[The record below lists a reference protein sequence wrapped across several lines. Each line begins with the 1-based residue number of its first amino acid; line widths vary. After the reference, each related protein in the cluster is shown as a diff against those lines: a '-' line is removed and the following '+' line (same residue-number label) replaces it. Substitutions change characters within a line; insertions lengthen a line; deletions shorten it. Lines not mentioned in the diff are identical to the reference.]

1 MKVSKSTNVIS
12 HDVSSALKFVAEQ
25 LNKPEYLTTAWF
37 IAICEKWFYL
47 MTSRSPVNAIS
58 KINLKKYV
66 KTIEFLNEFMEVTN
80 SFEIGIKKIWK
91 SSQTG
96 ILIATKSILLIQ
108 ELLLN
113 HHNYQF
119 VLTSRFSQDCLENL
133 FSVIK
138 SKQIIPNPVQVK
150 NNLKL
155 ICVSQYI
162 KCPKGSSYDEDD
174 REYLSNFL
182 NAISSESTTT
192 YAPVELPEKVPWN
205 FNLNFSESNSL
216 YTIAGYI
223 VNTIKKTI

>member
-1 MKVSKSTNVIS
+1 M
-12 HDVSSALKFVAEQ
+12 
-25 LNKPEYLTTAWF
+25 
-37 IAICEKWFYL
+37 
-47 MTSRSPVNAIS
+47 
-58 KINLKKYV
+58 
-66 KTIEFLNEFMEVTN
+66 
-80 SFEIGIKKIWK
+80 
-91 SSQTG
+91 
-96 ILIATKSILLIQ
+96 
-108 ELLLN
+108 
-113 HHNYQF
+113 
-119 VLTSRFSQDCLENL
+119 
-133 FSVIK
+133 
-138 SKQIIPNPVQVK
+138 QVK

-223 VNTIKKTI
+223 VNTIKKQFKTCLNCLAELGSAERVFWNFTKFTLLKSYRINTLFLCHELVFYFFVEMESVFRQYYEIVSPQNIDLKAFFIEKIK